1 MKGSDYILKCLKAEG
16 VNTVFGYPG
25 GAVIPLFDALY
36 RDGTFNIYRT
46 SHEQGATHAAD
57 GFARRSGKTGVC
69 IATSGPGATNTITG
83 IATAYSDS
91 IPLVVI
97 TGQVGQQ
104 LLGKNSFQEVDTTGI
119 TMSITKYNILV
130 TDPYKI
136 GKAMQ
141 MAFNIARSGR
151 PGPVVIDI
159 TKDAMEKEIQDYEYR
174 SLGIDNDTRH
184 LDYIEDIKEACD
196 LIRNAKNPVIYA
208 GGGVIRS
215 NSSKLLTEL
224 ANNLNIP
231 VMNSTMGMGAFDMT
245 DEKSYG
251 IVGMHGKKTTNML
264 VYNADVIL
272 GVGVRFSDRAIGH
285 RRGFSKNAKVIHM
298 DVDGREFNKNIEVEV
313 EILGNF
319 NDILKIMIDELKDV
333 RFESSFIHEEIS
345 KSEENFIPKQYIEK
359 IEEIFTDEA
368 VVVTDVGQHQMWTMM
383 YWKAKYPNRV
393 ITSGGQ
399 GTMGFGVGAA
409 IGAKIAKPETPVVLI
424 TGDGS
429 FRMNHNEVLT
439 LSTYNIPV
447 TIFVFNNNTLGMVRQ
462 WQGIFEN
469 GRYSQTDVYDSLNL
483 EYLAKAY
490 NVNYLGK
497 INNVNE
503 LDKVLKS
510 NNLESTVNIVECM
523 IDHDDWAYPMVA
535 AGKSINN
542 IIERENQD

>member
-1 MKGSDYILKCLKAEG
+1 MKGSDFLLKCLKAEG
-16 VNTVFGYPG
+16 VDTVFGYPG

-36 RDGTFNIYRT
+36 RDGTFKIYRT

-119 TMSITKYNILV
+119 TMSITKHNVLV

-136 GKAMQ
+136 GEAIQ

-151 PGPVVIDI
+151 PGPVVVDI
-159 TKDAMEKEIQDYEYR
+159 TKDVLEKEIEDYDYK
-174 SLGIDNDTRH
+174 SLGIDRDERH
-184 LDYIEDIKEACD
+184 LDYTNNIKKACQ
-196 LIRNAKNPVIYA
+196 LIKNAKRPIIYA

-215 NSSKLLTEL
+215 NSSELLREL

-231 VMNSTMGMGAFDMT
+231 VMNSIMGMGAFDMT

-251 IVGMHGKKTTNML
+251 IVGMHGQKITNMM
-264 VYNADVIL
+264 VYKADVIL
-272 GVGVRFSDRAIGH
+272 GIGVRFSDRAIGH
-285 RRGFSKNAKVIHM
+285 RRGFSENAKVIHI
-298 DVDGREFNKNIEVEV
+298 DVDGTEFNKNIEAEV

-319 NDILKIMIDELKDV
+319 NEILKIMIDELKGLH
-333 RFESSFIHEEIS
+333 FEMDFNHEKLP
-345 KSEENFIPKQYIEK
+345 KSEENFLPKRYIEK
-359 IEEIFTDEA
+359 IQEIFTNDA

-447 TIFVFNNNTLGMVRQ
+447 TIFVFNNNALGMVRQ

-469 GRYSQTDVYDSLNL
+469 ERYSETDIYDALDFY
-483 EYLAKAY
+483 YLSKAY
-490 NVNYLGK
+490 GVNYAGK
-497 INNVNE
+497 VNNEEE
-503 LDKVLKS
+503 LEKAL
-510 NNLESTVNIVECM
+510 NNCDLQKGINIVECM

-535 AGKSINN
+535 AGSSINN
-542 IIERENQD
+542 IIERN

>member
-16 VNTVFGYPG
+16 INTVFGYPG

-119 TMSITKYNILV
+119 TMSITKYNVLV

-136 GKAMQ
+136 GKAIQ

-151 PGPVVIDI
+151 PGPVVVDI
-159 TKDAMEKEIQDYEYR
+159 TKDAMEKEIQDYEYT
-174 SLGIDNDTRH
+174 SLGIDKDTRH
-184 LDYIEDIKEACD
+184 LDCIDSIKQACD
-196 LIRNAKNPVIYA
+196 LIRNSKNPIIYA

-215 NSSKLLTEL
+215 NSSKLLTKL
-224 ANNLNIP
+224 ANSLNIP

-251 IVGMHGKKTTNML
+251 IVGMHGQKNTNIL

-298 DVDGREFNKNIEVEV
+298 DVDGTEFNKNIESEI
-313 EILGNF
+313 EILGDF
-319 NDILKIMIDELKDV
+319 NEILKIMLEELKDV
-333 RFESSFIHEEIS
+333 NFENNFNHEKLPKTE
-345 KSEENFIPKQYIEK
+345 KNFLPRQYIEK
-359 IEEIFTDEA
+359 IEEIFSEEA

-439 LSTYNIPV
+439 LSTYKIPV

-469 GRYSQTDVYDSLNL
+469 NRYSQTDIYDALNL
-483 EYLAKAY
+483 EYLSKAY
-490 NVNYLGK
+490 GVNYLGK
-497 INNVNE
+497 VNNVEE

-510 NNLESTVNIVECM
+510 NELENTVNIVECM

-542 IIERENQD
+542 IIER

>member
-1 MKGSDYILKCLKAEG
+1 MKGSDFLLKCLKAEG

-36 RDGTFNIYRT
+36 RDGTFKIYRT

-119 TMSITKYNILV
+119 TMSITKYNVLV

-136 GKAMQ
+136 GEAIQ

-151 PGPVVIDI
+151 PGPVVVDI
-159 TKDAMEKEIQDYEYR
+159 TKDVLEKEIEDYDYK
-174 SLGIDNDTRH
+174 SLGIDRDERH
-184 LDYIEDIKEACD
+184 LDYINNIKKACD
-196 LIRNAKNPVIYA
+196 LIKNAKRPIIYA

-215 NSSKLLTEL
+215 NSSELLRKL

-231 VMNSTMGMGAFDMT
+231 VMNSIMGMGAFDMT

-251 IVGMHGKKTTNML
+251 IVGMHGQKITNMM
-264 VYNADVIL
+264 VYKADVIL
-272 GVGVRFSDRAIGH
+272 GIGVRFSDRAIGH
-285 RRGFSKNAKVIHM
+285 RRGFSENAKVIHI
-298 DVDGREFNKNIEVEV
+298 DVDGTEFNKNIEAEV

-319 NDILKIMIDELKDV
+319 NEILKIMIDELKDV
-333 RFESSFIHEEIS
+333 HFKMDFNHEKLP
-345 KSEENFIPKQYIEK
+345 KSEENFLPKRYIEK
-359 IEEIFTDEA
+359 IEDIFTNEA

-409 IGAKIAKPETPVVLI
+409 IGAKIAKPETPVILI

-439 LSTYNIPV
+439 LSTYKIPI

-469 GRYSQTDVYDSLNL
+469 ERYSETDIYDALDFK
-483 EYLAKAY
+483 YLAKAY
-490 NVNYLGK
+490 GVNYAGK
-497 INNVNE
+497 VANE
-503 LDKVLKS
+503 EELEKALCNCDLK
-510 NNLESTVNIVECM
+510 NGINIVECM

-535 AGKSINN
+535 AGSSINN
-542 IIERENQD
+542 IIERN

>member
-1 MKGSDYILKCLKAEG
+1 MKGSDYVLKCLKSEG
-16 VNTVFGYPG
+16 IDTVFGYPG

-36 RDGTFNIYRT
+36 RDGTFNVYRT

-91 IPLVVI
+91 IPMVII

-104 LLGKNSFQEVDTTGI
+104 LLGKNSFQEVDITGI
-119 TMSITKYNILV
+119 TMTITKYNVLV

-136 GKAMQ
+136 GEAMQ

-151 PGPVVIDI
+151 PGPVLVDI
-159 TKDAMEKEIQDYEYR
+159 TKDALEKVIEDYDYNP
-174 SLGIDNDTRH
+174 LTIDRDDRH
-184 LDYIEDIKEACD
+184 LDCMENIKKACE
-196 LIRNAKNPVIYA
+196 LIKNAKNPVIYV

-215 NSSKLLTEL
+215 KSTELLTKL
-224 ANNLNIP
+224 ANSLNIP
-231 VMNSTMGMGAFDMT
+231 VMNSIMGMGAFDMT

-251 IVGMHGKKTTNML
+251 IVGMHGQKETNML

-285 RRGFSKNAKVIHM
+285 RRGFSKDAKVIHL
-298 DVDGREFNKNIEVEV
+298 DVDGTEFNKNIEVEI
-313 EILGNF
+313 EILGDF
-319 NDILKIMIDELKDV
+319 NKIFEIMLEELKDV
-333 RFESSFIHEEIS
+333 HFDTKFSHNKIPESE
-345 KSEENFIPKQYIEK
+345 KNFLPKTYIEK
-359 IEEIFTDEA
+359 IEEVFTEEA

-409 IGAKIAKPETPVVLI
+409 IGAKVAKPETPVVLI

-439 LSTYNIPV
+439 LSTYNIPI

-462 WQGIFEN
+462 WQGIFEDE
-469 GRYSQTDVYDSLNL
+469 RYSETDIYDALNL
-483 EYLAKAY
+483 EYLSKAY
-490 NVNYLGK
+490 GVNYGGK
-497 INNVNE
+497 VKNSKE
-503 LDKVLKS
+503 LDDVLKTLDIE
-510 NNLESTVNIVECM
+510 NGINIIECI

-535 AGKSINN
+535 AGASINN
-542 IIERENQD
+542 IIERQ

>member
-1 MKGSDYILKCLKAEG
+1 MKGSDFLLKCLKAEG
-16 VNTVFGYPG
+16 VDTVFGYPG

-36 RDGTFNIYRT
+36 RDGTFNVYRT

-91 IPLVVI
+91 IPMVVI
-97 TGQVGQQ
+97 TGQVGQH

-119 TMSITKYNILV
+119 TMSITKYNVLV

-136 GKAMQ
+136 GEAIQ

-151 PGPVVIDI
+151 PGPVVVDI
-159 TKDAMEKEIQDYEYR
+159 TKDVMEKDIEEYEYK
-174 SLGIDNDTRH
+174 SLGIDRDDRH
-184 LDYIEDIKEACD
+184 LEYIDNIKKACE
-196 LIRNAKNPVIYA
+196 LIRNAKNPIIYA

-215 NSSKLLTEL
+215 NSSKLLSEL
-224 ANNLNIP
+224 ADSLNIP
-231 VMNSTMGMGAFDMT
+231 VMNSIMGMGAYDMT

-251 IVGMHGKKTTNML
+251 IVGMHGQKETNMQ

-272 GVGVRFSDRAIGH
+272 GIGVRFSDRAIGH

-298 DVDGREFNKNIEVEV
+298 DVDGTEFNKNIEAAV

-319 NDILKIMIDELKDV
+319 NDILEIMIDELKDV
-333 RFESSFIHEEIS
+333 HFENEFIHDKLPE
-345 KSEENFIPKQYIEK
+345 SEKNFLPRQYIEK
-359 IEEIFTDEA
+359 IEEVFTDEA

-383 YWKAKYPNRV
+383 YWKAKYPKRV

-409 IGAKIAKPETPVVLI
+409 IGSKIADKDTPVVLI

-439 LSTYNIPV
+439 LSTYNIPI

-462 WQGIFEN
+462 WQGIFEEN
-469 GRYSQTDVYDSLNL
+469 RYSQTDIYDSLNL
-483 EYLAKAY
+483 EYLSKAY
-490 NVNYLGK
+490 GVNYGGK
-497 INNVNE
+497 VTSSKE
-503 LDKVLKS
+503 LEESLK
-510 NNLESTVNIVECM
+510 NLDIKNGINIVECI

-535 AGKSINN
+535 AGASINN
-542 IIERENQD
+542 IIER

>member
-1 MKGSDYILKCLKAEG
+1 MKGSDYVLKCLKSEG
-16 VNTVFGYPG
+16 VDTVFGYPG

-46 SHEQGATHAAD
+46 SHEQGAAHAAD

-91 IPLVVI
+91 IPMVVI
-97 TGQVGQQ
+97 TGQVGQH

-136 GKAMQ
+136 GKAIQ

-151 PGPVVIDI
+151 PGPVVVDI
-159 TKDAMEKEIQDYEYR
+159 TKDALEKEIQDYEYS

-184 LDYIEDIKEACD
+184 LDYIDSIKRACE
-196 LIRNAKNPVIYA
+196 LIKNAKNPVIYV

-215 NSSKLLTEL
+215 NSSKLFTEL
-224 ANNLNIP
+224 VDNLNIP
-231 VMNSTMGMGAFDMT
+231 VMNSIMGMGAFDMT

-251 IVGMHGKKTTNML
+251 IVGMHGQKITNML
-264 VYNADVIL
+264 IYEADVIL

-285 RRGFSKNAKVIHM
+285 RRGFSKNAKIIHL
-298 DVDGREFNKNIEVEV
+298 DVDGTEFNKNLEVEV

-319 NDILKIMIDELKDV
+319 DEIFKIMIDELKDV
-333 RFESSFIHEEIS
+333 RFDSKFNHRKIP
-345 KSEENFIPKQYIEK
+345 KSEESFVPKQYIEK
-359 IEEIFTDEA
+359 IEEVFTDET

-409 IGAKIAKPETPVVLI
+409 IGAKVANSSTPVVLI

-439 LSTYNIPV
+439 LSTYNIPI

-462 WQGIFEN
+462 WQGIFEEN
-469 GRYSQTDVYDSLNL
+469 RYSETDIYDSLNL
-483 EYLAKAY
+483 DYLAKAY

-497 INNVNE
+497 VNNVGE
-503 LDKVLKS
+503 LDMVLNS
-510 NNLESTVNIVECM
+510 NDLKNSINIVECM
-523 IDHDDWAYPMVA
+523 IDHNDGAYPMVA

-542 IIERENQD
+542 IIERQDQD

>member
-1 MKGSDYILKCLKAEG
+1 MKGSDFLLKCLKAEG
-16 VNTVFGYPG
+16 VDTVFGYPG

-36 RDGTFNIYRT
+36 RDGTFNVYRT
-46 SHEQGATHAAD
+46 SHEQGAAHAAD

-91 IPLVVI
+91 IPMVVI
-97 TGQVGQQ
+97 TGQVGQH

-119 TMSITKYNILV
+119 TMSITKYNVLV

-136 GKAMQ
+136 GEAIQ

-151 PGPVVIDI
+151 PGPVVVDI
-159 TKDAMEKEIQDYEYR
+159 TKDVMEKDIEEYEYK
-174 SLGIDNDTRH
+174 SLGIDRDDRH
-184 LDYIEDIKEACD
+184 LEYIENIKKACD
-196 LIRNAKNPVIYA
+196 LIRNAKKPIIYA

-215 NSSKLLTEL
+215 NSSDLLAKL
-224 ANNLNIP
+224 ADSLNIP
-231 VMNSTMGMGAFDMT
+231 VMNSIMGMGAYDMT
-245 DEKSYG
+245 NEKSYG
-251 IVGMHGKKTTNML
+251 IVGMHGQKETNMQ

-298 DVDGREFNKNIEVEV
+298 DVDGTEFNKNIEASV

-319 NDILKIMIDELKDV
+319 NEILEIMIDELKDV
-333 RFESSFIHEEIS
+333 HFENEFSHDKLPE
-345 KSEENFIPKQYIEK
+345 SEKNFLPRQYIEK
-359 IEEIFTDEA
+359 IEEIFTSEA

-383 YWKAKYPNRV
+383 YWKAKYPRRV

-409 IGAKIAKPETPVVLI
+409 IGSKIADKDTPVVLI

-462 WQGIFEN
+462 WQGIFEEN
-469 GRYSQTDVYDSLNL
+469 RYSQTDIYDSLNL
-483 EYLAKAY
+483 EYLSKAY
-490 NVNYLGK
+490 GVNYGGK
-497 INNVNE
+497 IKNSEE
-503 LDKVLKS
+503 LEESLKKLDLK
-510 NNLESTVNIVECM
+510 NGINIIECI

-535 AGKSINN
+535 AGASINN
-542 IIERENQD
+542 IIER

>member
-1 MKGSDYILKCLKAEG
+1 MKGSDFILKCLKAEG
-16 VNTVFGYPG
+16 VDTIFGYPG

-36 RDGTFNIYRT
+36 RDRSFKVYRT

-57 GFARRSGKTGVC
+57 GFARRTGKTGVC
-69 IATSGPGATNTITG
+69 IVTSGPGATNTITG

-91 IPLVVI
+91 VPLVVI
-97 TGQVGQQ
+97 TGQVAQQ

-119 TMSITKYNILV
+119 TMSISKYNVLV

-136 GKAMQ
+136 GEAIQ

-151 PGPVVIDI
+151 PGPVVVDI
-159 TKDAMEKEIQDYEYR
+159 TKDAMEKEIEDYGYN
-174 SLGIDNDTRH
+174 SLGIDRDPRH
-184 LDYIEDIKEACD
+184 LEYIENIKKACEI
-196 LIRNAKNPVIYA
+196 IRNAKNPIIYA

-215 NSSKLLTEL
+215 NSSELLTKL

-231 VMNSTMGMGAFDMT
+231 VMNSIMGMGAYDMT
-245 DEKSYG
+245 DEKSFG
-251 IVGMHGKKTTNML
+251 IVGMHGQKATNL
-264 VYNADVIL
+264 KVYNADVIL

-285 RRGFSKNAKVIHM
+285 RKGFSKDAKVIHL
-298 DVDGREFNKNIEVEV
+298 DVDGTEFNKNIESSV
-313 EILGNF
+313 EILGDF
-319 NDILKIMIDELKDV
+319 NEIFKIMIEELKDV
-333 RFESSFIHEEIS
+333 HFPNNFDKGEITELE
-345 KSEENFIPKQYIEK
+345 KNFLPRTYIEK
-359 IEEIFTDEA
+359 IQEFFRDET
-368 VVVTDVGQHQMWTMM
+368 VMVTDVGQHQMWTMM

-409 IGAKIAKPETPVVLI
+409 IGAKIANPDNNVVLI

-439 LSTYNIPV
+439 LSTFKIPIN
-447 TIFVFNNNTLGMVRQ
+447 IFVFNNNTLGMVRQ
-462 WQGIFEN
+462 WQGIFEES
-469 GRYSQTDVYDSLNL
+469 RYSHTDIYDSLNL

-490 NVNYLGK
+490 GVNYAGRVH
-497 INNVNE
+497 NAEE
-503 LDKVLKS
+503 LDNALK
-510 NNLESTVNIVECM
+510 NNLDGSVTNIIECM

-542 IIERENQD
+542 IIERDK